1 MLVMCGLDFQLS
13 FGDTRRVSRE
23 DQPRETIIMSKLTL
37 NHYYMYVG
45 ASYARQYPIRKT
57 EKIGQS
63 VKDEI
68 SKKREHDK
76 KIKRAKIIFEIAVWS
91 IVVVYIL
98 INHMFF

>member
-1 MLVMCGLDFQLS
+1 
-13 FGDTRRVSRE
+13 
-23 DQPRETIIMSKLTL
+23 MSKLTL

-45 ASYARQYPIRKT
+45 ASYAQQHPIRKT

-63 VKDEI
+63 VKSESSTKREYTQKTGQSTKDEI

-76 KIKRAKIIFEIAVWS
+76 KIKRAKTIFEVAVWS

-98 INHMFF
+98 IDHMFF